1 MIYILLILILIL
13 LSVIFY
19 LFIQNNKIKEEH
31 VKNMTKLQGI
41 ISSLHFKQQL
51 LNDKV
56 VISNEYKT
64 NYSKDMKAL
73 GDEVV
78 ELQKVFIDII
88 SNGNY
93 N

>member
-1 MIYILLILILIL
+1 MIYILLILILVL

-31 VKNMTKLQGI
+31 LNNIAQLQGI
-41 ISSLHFKQQL
+41 ISSLHAKQQQL
-51 LNDKV
+51 KEKV
-56 VISNEYKT
+56 VISTEYKL

-88 SNGNY
+88 SNTNY
-93 N
+93 K

>member
-1 MIYILLILILIL
+1 MIYILLTLIL
-13 LSVIFY
+13 LSISVIFY
-19 LFIQNNKIKEEH
+19 LLIQNNKIKEEH
-31 VKNMTKLQGI
+31 LSNMAKLQGI
-41 ISSLHFKQQL
+41 ISSLHSKQQL

-56 VISNEYKT
+56 VISTEYKT

-88 SNGNY
+88 SNKNY

>member
-1 MIYILLILILIL
+1 MIYFLLTLIL
-13 LSVIFY
+13 LLLLVIFY
-19 LFIQNNKIKEEH
+19 LFFQNNKIKEDH
-31 VKNMTKLQGI
+31 LNNITKLQAV
-41 ISSLHFKQQL
+41 ISSLHSKQLQL
-51 LNDKV
+51 NEKV
-56 VISNEYKT
+56 IISNEYKT

-88 SNGNY
+88 SNKNY

>member
-1 MIYILLILILIL
+1 MLLILILVL
-13 LSVIFY
+13 LSFIFY

-31 VKNMTKLQGI
+31 LTTKTKLQSI
-41 ISSLHFKQQL
+41 LFSLHKKQQL

-56 VISNEYKT
+56 IISTVYKS

-88 SNGNY
+88 SNRNY
-93 N
+93 K

>member
-1 MIYILLILILIL
+1 MIYILLTLILILI
-13 LSVIFY
+13 SVIFY
-19 LFIQNNKIKEEH
+19 LFIQNNKIKEQH
-31 VKNMTKLQGI
+31 SVTMTKLHGI
-41 ISSLHFKQQL
+41 ISSLHSKQQL

-56 VISNEYKT
+56 IISTEYKT

-88 SNGNY
+88 SNRNY

>member
-1 MIYILLILILIL
+1 MIYILLILILL
-13 LSVIFY
+13 LISVIFY

-31 VKNMTKLQGI
+31 LKNMTKLQGI
-41 ISSLHFKQQL
+41 ISSLHSKQQL

-56 VISNEYKT
+56 IISTEYKS

-88 SNGNY
+88 SNRNY